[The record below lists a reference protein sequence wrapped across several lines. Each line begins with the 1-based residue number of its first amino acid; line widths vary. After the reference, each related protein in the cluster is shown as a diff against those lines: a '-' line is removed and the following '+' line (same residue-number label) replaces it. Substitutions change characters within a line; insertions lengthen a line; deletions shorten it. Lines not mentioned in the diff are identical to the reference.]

1 MILNHSNEKTNQ
13 RIRHRD
19 VTGFIWLVE
28 DDGGE
33 AQRKKS
39 HQRIERDEFYPVKT
53 KNHVYPWL
61 VERGADIVCFFQ
73 LILEC
78 SRFLPVASLPIT
90 YRPLNFLFLSFFL
103 FPRKKIFFRDLLQD
117 PPPHITSLFLSSHLP
132 LSSSSVSSSLYFLF
146 IYLFIFEIL
155 LLFPK
160 TIFFF
165 FFF

>member
-53 KNHVYPWL
+53 KNHFYPGL
-61 VERGADIVCFFQ
+61 VERGQTLFVFFQ

-103 FPRKKIFFRDLLQD
+103 FPPKKINIFSGSASRST
-117 PPPHITSLFLSSHLP
+117 PPHHFPFSFISPSPFFIFCFFF
-132 LSSSSVSSSLYFLF
+132 SVFF
-146 IYLFIFEIL
+146 IYLFIYF
-155 LLFPK
+155 
-160 TIFFF
+160 
-165 FFF
+165 